1 MKITGKS
8 ISLIFAAGCLGG
20 LAKGLAAWFC
30 GAIGLNALL
39 GSQFAPALTTQWVYA
54 HVVWG
59 GIWAWLFLLP
69 IRGRS
74 VYSLGL
80 LYSLPQSLIS
90 LLVMFPKMNRGLLGL
105 QLGFTTPVLALVF
118 GFVWGLATA
127 FWWKQ
132 TEAGVR

>member
-1 MKITGKS
+1 MKITSKS

-30 GAIGLNALL
+30 GAVGLNASL
-39 GSQFAPALTTQWVYA
+39 GSQFAPALTSQWVYA

-59 GIWAWLFLLP
+59 GLWALLFLLP
-69 IRGRS
+69 VRGRS
-74 VYSLGL
+74 LYSLGL

-90 LLVMFPKMNRGLLGL
+90 LVVMFPKMNQGLLGL
-105 QLGFTTPVLALVF
+105 QLGYSTTVLVLFF
-118 GFVWGLATA
+118 GFIWGLTSA

-132 TEAGVR
+132 SKNSA